1 MHGGSWPGSVPL
13 HVGFVQLNSK
23 LLEVESNVDAAL
35 RLIDR
40 KRTDLIVL
48 PELFN
53 TGYNFKNRQEVAS
66 VAEPIP
72 EGTTTQAL
80 REFSKRDGT
89 LVVAGIAERRG
100 TTLYNSALV
109 VRDGKY
115 LGTYRKVH
123 LFSNEKKFFKPG
135 YEFKVFGN
143 VGVMVCFDWYFP
155 ESARSL
161 MLKGADVIAHPSNL
175 VLPNCPEAI
184 KTRALENRVYTVTAD
199 RVGVERGLR
208 FIGQSEIVDPLGRV
222 VYRASAKREECVV
235 REINLG
241 MARNK
246 AVTPMNNLLGDRVP
260 RAYAR

>member
-1 MHGGSWPGSVPL
+1 MR
-13 HVGFVQLNSK
+13 VGFVQANPR
-23 LLEVESNVDAAL
+23 LLDVEGNVDAAL
-35 RLIDR
+35 RLVGR
-40 KRTDLIVL
+40 KRADLIVL

-53 TGYNFKNRQEVAS
+53 TGYNFRNRREVAS
-66 VAEPIP
+66 VAEEIP
-72 EGTTTQAL
+72 RGGTTQIL

-89 LVVAGIAERRG
+89 LVVAGIAERGG
-100 TTLYNSALV
+100 TTLYNSAV
-109 VRDGKY
+109 VVKDGKY

-155 ESARSL
+155 ESTRSL
-161 MLKGADVIAHPSNL
+161 MLKGAEVIAHPSNL
-175 VLPNCPEAI
+175 VLPNCPEAMR
-184 KTRALENRVYTVTAD
+184 TRALENRVYTVTAD

-208 FIGQSEIVDPLGRV
+208 FIGQSEIVNPRGRV
-222 VYRASAKREECVV
+222 LYRASAKREECVV

-241 MARNK
+241 MARDK

-260 RAYAR
+260 RAYAK

>member
-1 MHGGSWPGSVPL
+1 
-13 HVGFVQLNSK
+13 VQLNSK
-23 LLEVESNVDAAL
+23 LLDVESNVDAAL
-35 RLIDR
+35 RFIYK
-40 KRTDLIVL
+40 KRADLIVL

-53 TGYNFKNRQEVAS
+53 TGYNFGNRRQAAS
-66 VAEPIP
+66 VAEQIP
-72 EGTTTQAL
+72 EGETTQAL
-80 REFSKRDGT
+80 KDFSKRDGT

-100 TTLYNSALV
+100 TTMYNSAVV

-175 VLPNCPEAI
+175 VLPNCPEAMR
-184 KTRALENRVYTVTAD
+184 TRALENRVYTVTAD

-208 FIGQSEIVDPLGRV
+208 FIGQSEIVNPQGRV
-222 VYRASAKREECVV
+222 LYRASAKGEECVV
-235 REINLG
+235 RKINLAL
-241 MARNK
+241 ARDK
-246 AVTPMNNLLGDRVP
+246 TVTPMNNLLRDRVP